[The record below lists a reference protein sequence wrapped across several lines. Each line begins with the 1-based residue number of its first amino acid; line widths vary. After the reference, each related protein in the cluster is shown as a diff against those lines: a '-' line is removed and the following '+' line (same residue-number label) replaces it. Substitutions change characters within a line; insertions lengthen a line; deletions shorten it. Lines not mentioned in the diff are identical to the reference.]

1 MSGESKISTWAAE
14 RCIHSQ
20 TLRRRARHCR
30 RIKDWT
36 TKSHRPATHSRKR
49 AVYREKAEIAWS
61 GTMKKF
67 RELREDW
74 RIGKLEK
81 DIFQGEA
88 TSATVKDGVSRET
101 SEESMW
107 TNRQAEYHKKRK
119 KCLTM
124 AVSRNLYPQYP
135 PSSQARNHD

>member
-1 MSGESKISTWAAE
+1 M
-14 RCIHSQ
+14 
-20 TLRRRARHCR
+20 
-30 RIKDWT
+30 
-36 TKSHRPATHSRKR
+36 KSHRPATHNRKKP
-49 AVYREKAEIAWS
+49 VYRDKADMAWS

-88 TSATVKDGVSRET
+88 TSAAVKDGVSIET
-101 SEESMW
+101 SEEQDASMW

-119 KCLTM
+119 EMLDYDSFEEFVS
-124 AVSRNLYPQYP
+124 AVSSR
-135 PSSQARNHD
+135 HDVP